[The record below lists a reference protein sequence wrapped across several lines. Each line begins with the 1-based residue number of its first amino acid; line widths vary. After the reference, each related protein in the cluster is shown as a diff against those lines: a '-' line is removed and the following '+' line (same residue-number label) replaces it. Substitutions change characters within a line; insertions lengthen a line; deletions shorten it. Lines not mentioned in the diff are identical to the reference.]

1 MHFLTDAQDPDNILL
16 QTTVLISTHGHLL
29 ATLIFRLSYSYFHVP
44 PERLTM
50 SDPSLEH
57 MSLIT
62 ALAAPIFFFFNIKIH
77 GLLSILDILRLN

>member
-62 ALAAPIFFFFNIKIH
+62 ALAAPIFFFSTQRYM
-77 GLLSILDILRLN
+77 GC